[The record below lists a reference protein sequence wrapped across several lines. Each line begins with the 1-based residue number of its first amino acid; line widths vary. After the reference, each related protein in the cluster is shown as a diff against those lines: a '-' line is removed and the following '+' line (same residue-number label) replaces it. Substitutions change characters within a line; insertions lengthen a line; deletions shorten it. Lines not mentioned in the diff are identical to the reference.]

1 MTSDLVFL
9 STLFKLVT
17 CKLDVVMSFDLL
29 SLLIEIIICFLEGSF
44 IVMLILGFIFPEP
57 LIKLW
62 IFSIFLAKRFEK
74 FYLSLKIS
82 STFGAN
88 ASVYDCLFLDLAIFL
103 LCYLS
108 S

>member
-57 LIKLW
+57 LIKL
-62 IFSIFLAKRFEK
+62 
-74 FYLSLKIS
+74 
-82 STFGAN
+82 
-88 ASVYDCLFLDLAIFL
+88 
-103 LCYLS
+103 
-108 S
+108 